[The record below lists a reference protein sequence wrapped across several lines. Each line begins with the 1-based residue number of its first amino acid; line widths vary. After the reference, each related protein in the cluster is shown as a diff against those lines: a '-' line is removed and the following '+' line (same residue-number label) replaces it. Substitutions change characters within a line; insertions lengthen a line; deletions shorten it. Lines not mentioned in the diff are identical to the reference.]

1 MKRFLGIVMG
11 AVMALSIG
19 VMAVGCGDRG
29 SNGGGEENKIVVS
42 ILNQESERKMYE
54 AVAEALEKANEG
66 LTVELIPLSN

>member
-42 ILNQESERKMYE
+42 ILN
-54 AVAEALEKANEG
+54 
-66 LTVELIPLSN
+66 